1 MATPAAKQASA
12 EPWSQKLQDFGGPA
26 WWRNADVAAVGTR
39 ADRRRW
45 RISDK
50 LQNEFAM
57 ASSRIVSAVESTGV
71 LFTVSVEKSLIPT
84 PFYSVIRL
92 VSAPVS
98 GAASVIW
105 EVMFNAHSG
114 KSRVQQNAFGAYG
127 HVDDQVDSWSVSVL
141 AIVQKAAVSDV
152 NVFVMPAASL
162 ELGKYDKTAKGDI
175 IIRDID
181 ARVLSL
187 TDAAAASKRM
197 QALHGR
203 GAGASVQV

>member
-1 MATPAAKQASA
+1 MATPAATQPSA
-12 EPWSQKLQDFGGPA
+12 EQWSQKLQDFSGAA

-57 ASSRIVSAVESTGV
+57 ASSRIASAVESAGV
-71 LFTVSVEKSLIPT
+71 LFT
-84 PFYSVIRL
+84 VIRL

-181 ARVLSL
+181 ARILSL

-203 GAGASVQV
+203 GAGASIQA